1 MRKIRI
7 DTLNNYIE
15 KLKKQV
21 LEILK
26 DEDVEVI
33 LFGSR
38 VKGNEEKATSDI
50 DVGII
55 PKERF
60 DRKKITLLRE
70 MVEEINI
77 PYKVD
82 IVDFSLVSKRFR
94 QEALKEVDRWKD

>member
-1 MRKIRI
+1 M
-7 DTLNNYIE
+7 NNYIE

>member
-1 MRKIRI
+1 MN
-7 DTLNNYIE
+7 DYIE
-15 KLKKQV
+15 RLKQQV

-38 VKGNEEKATSDI
+38 AKGNGRNITSDI

-55 PKERF
+55 PKSKF
-60 DRKKITLLRE
+60 DRTKIAILRE
-70 MVEEINI
+70 IVEEMNI

-82 IVDFSLVSKRFR
+82 IVDFSLVSKKFET
-94 QEALKEVDRWKD
+94 EALKEVERWKG